1 MRLNGKEVNEGY
13 SIFAKK
19 REKEE
24 DLGYQFK
31 SEPKKRAEKKV
42 LKEDLKEAGEG
53 FLAVFLLFGMLY
65 LMYIMSLN

>member
-1 MRLNGKEVNEGY
+1 MRLNGKEVTEGY
-13 SIFAKK
+13 GPFAKK

-31 SEPKKRAEKKV
+31 REPKKRAEKKIM
-42 LKEDLKEAGEG
+42 KEDLKETGEG

-65 LMYIMSLN
+65 LMYIMS